1 VVIVGVRLATL
12 IMDVSTGN
20 RLIWAF
26 LSVLQQMAMADC
38 RGFCY
43 LIRE

>member
-1 VVIVGVRLATL
+1 VLVGVRLATL
-12 IMDVSTGN
+12 GMDVSTRN

-26 LSVLQQMAMADC
+26 LSVLQQTAMADRC
-38 RGFCY
+38 GFCY